1 MALSDAD
8 KDLLRIPLVTASFLN
23 ALNKTTGVETFAAA
37 SSALQMIP
45 IEAIAETLAALRTDE
60 VFIES
65 GSMEIGEGIGI
76 EILDDE
82 ELS

>member
-8 KDLLRIPLVTASFLN
+8 KDLLKIPLITAAFLN

-45 IEAIAETLAALRTDE
+45 IESIAETLAALRTDE
-60 VFIES
+60 VYIES
-65 GSMEIGEGIGI
+65 GSMEICDGVVI

>member
-8 KDLLRIPLVTASFLN
+8 KDLLKIPLVAASFLS

-37 SSALQMIP
+37 SSALQMVP
-45 IEAIAETLAALRTDE
+45 VEAIAEALAALRTDE
-60 VFIES
+60 VYIES
-65 GSMEIGEGIGI
+65 GSIDIGDGIGI